1 MAQSGLMGSRFRM
14 RFPGRILEGQGSPP
28 TVPASKV
35 TAVPSRIGFFSIRG
49 ASGKSRPVAFS
60 GRRQARGSS
69 KVYFDHSMRKPA
81 ASLLLVSLLVLVGG
95 TQAQQ
100 PSTPPEAAKPEP
112 QSQPSTTLKVDVN
125 LVNVF
130 VTVTDAQGSPVG
142 GLKKENFVLKED
154 DHEQKI
160 AVFDKESALP
170 LSIALAIDT
179 SLSTRHDLPLEQAS
193 AKRFA
198 HAILRPIDAL
208 SVYGFSE
215 VVHEATPGFTADLRR
230 IDESIEHIRV
240 GAATALYDAIYVA
253 SRSLDHRKGRKVMVL
268 ITDGGDTISRVD
280 YKEAVRAAEEAEAI
294 VYSIIIVPI
303 ESSAGRETGG
313 EHALI
318 QLSEDTGGKYY
329 YATSTAQLDDAFR
342 KISDELRTQ
351 YLLAY
356 YPLQH
361 TSLSEFRR
369 IAVQVAGVPDSAAY
383 RVRHRAGYY
392 SVKSEF

>member
-1 MAQSGLMGSRFRM
+1 M
-14 RFPGRILEGQGSPP
+14 RKSATLLLI
-28 TVPASKV
+28 T
-35 TAVPSRIGFFSIRG
+35 GFL
-49 ASGKSRPVAFS
+49 VAFCGLWAQQIQTQQNSS
-60 GRRQARGSS
+60 GQ
-69 KVYFDHSMRKPA
+69 
-81 ASLLLVSLLVLVGG
+81 
-95 TQAQQ
+95 TQAHSERQ
-100 PSTPPEAAKPEP
+100 SEP
-112 QSQPSTTLKVDVN
+112 TTTLRVDVN

-130 VTVTDAQGSPVG
+130 VTVTDAKGAPVG
-142 GLKKENFVLKED
+142 GLTKENFVLTED

-198 HAILRPIDAL
+198 HAILRPVDAL

-215 VVHEATPGFTADLRR
+215 AVYESTRGYTSDLRR
-230 IDESIEHIRV
+230 IDEAIDHIRV
-240 GAATALYDAIYVA
+240 GAATALYDAIYLA
-253 SRSLDHRKGRKVMVL
+253 SRALDHRQGRKVIVL
-268 ITDGGDTISRVD
+268 ITDGGDTISRID
-280 YKEAVRAAEEAEAI
+280 YKQAVRAAEEAEAI

-318 QLSEDTGGKYY
+318 QLSDDTGGKYY
-329 YATSTAQLDDAFR
+329 YATSTSDLDQAFS

-356 YPLQH
+356 YPSQH
-361 TSLSEFRR
+361 ASFSEFRR
-369 IAVQVAGVPDSAAY
+369 IEVNVAGVPKASAY
-383 RVRHRAGYY
+383 HVRHRAGYY
-392 SVKSEF
+392 TVKSNF

>member
-1 MAQSGLMGSRFRM
+1 MIGLF
-14 RFPGRILEGQGSPP
+14 
-28 TVPASKV
+28 
-35 TAVPSRIGFFSIRG
+35 
-49 ASGKSRPVAFS
+49 
-60 GRRQARGSS
+60 
-69 KVYFDHSMRKPA
+69 
-81 ASLLLVSLLVLVGG
+81 VSFCGLW
-95 TQAQQ
+95 AQQ
-100 PSTPPEAAKPEP
+100 PSTRQAPTKPGSENPEQ
-112 QSQPSTTLKVDVN
+112 QSQPATTLKVDVN

-130 VTVTDAQGSPVG
+130 VTVTDEHGAPIA
-142 GLKKENFVLKED
+142 GLTKENFVLRED

-198 HAILRPIDAL
+198 HAILRDVDAL
-208 SVYGFSE
+208 SVYAFSE
-215 VVHEATPGFTADLRR
+215 VVYESTHGYTSDLKR
-230 IDESIEHIRV
+230 IDEGIDHIRV
-240 GAATALYDAIYVA
+240 GAATALYDAIYLA
-253 SRSLDHRKGRKVMVL
+253 SRALDKRKGRKVIVL
-268 ITDGGDTISRVD
+268 ITDGGDTISKID
-280 YKEAVRAAEEAEAI
+280 YKEAVRAAEEAEAL

-329 YATSTAQLDDAFR
+329 YATSTTQLDDAFR

-356 YPLQH
+356 YPSQH
-361 TSLSEFRR
+361 ASFSEFRR
-369 IAVQVAGVPDSAAY
+369 IEVKVTGVPHATDY
-383 RVRHRAGYY
+383 GVRHRAGYY
-392 SVKSEF
+392 SVKSDF